1 MSDEVPRVTEQA
13 GIGGAELPQMGA
25 LARYTQDAIGQ
36 EGTVVAAV
44 LGVAATGKITVS
56 NNGDLDETDTIT
68 IGDGTF
74 TLGED
79 LIKSSAE
86 ETRDALLDALEEI
99 ATAAGVE
106 LEADSTDA
114 IKLTAFD
121 EGTNGNDIATAV
133 TGTGLTVA
141 TSKLA
146 GGVDQVLG
154 TAAPGGSVRTDGTNA
169 WIALWTTTEE
179 DTSGWHKLTVGDP
192 L

>member
-25 LARYTQDAIGQ
+25 LARYLQEATGQDGKP
-36 EGTVVAAV
+36 VAAIAA
-44 LGVAATGKITVS
+44 VAATGKITVATNS
-56 NNGDLDETDTIT
+56 NLTDEDTIS

-74 TLGED
+74 TLTED
-79 LIKSSAE
+79 VIKSSAE

-99 ATAAGVE
+99 ATVAGVE

-121 EGTNGNDIATAV
+121 EGTDGNDIATAV
-133 TGTGLTVA
+133 SSTGLTVA
-141 TSKLA
+141 ASKLA

-154 TAAPGGSVRTDGTNA
+154 TAAPAGSIRVDGTDA
-169 WIALWTTTEE
+169 WIALTATTEE
-179 DTSGWHKLTVGDP
+179 DTSGWYKLTIGSA